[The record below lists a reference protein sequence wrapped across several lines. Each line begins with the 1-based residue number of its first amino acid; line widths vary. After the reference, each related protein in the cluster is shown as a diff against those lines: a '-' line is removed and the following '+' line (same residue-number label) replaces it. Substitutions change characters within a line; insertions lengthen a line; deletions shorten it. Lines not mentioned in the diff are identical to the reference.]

1 LHEKWDAP
9 CAQRAV
15 PGRFDRVRRGSGSAA
30 VTLPNNVKELDFAK
44 DARPNKVGVAL
55 AALVMQ
61 IGGNS
66 RGVSPSIPALFPIIA
81 SLKKDTFWLIAQI
94 PQAMVELE

>member
-1 LHEKWDAP
+1 MKNGMPLAP
-9 CAQRAV
+9 SALCPV
-15 PGRFDRVRRGSGSAA
+15 GLTPCGGGSGSTA
-30 VTLPNNVKELDFAK
+30 VALPNNVKELDIAK

-61 IGGNS
+61 IGGNG

-81 SLKKDTFWLIAQI
+81 SLKKDTFWLTAQI
-94 PQAMVELE
+94 PLAMVELE

>member
-1 LHEKWDAP
+1 MKNGMPLAP
-9 CAQRAV
+9 SALCLV
-15 PGRFDRVRRGSGSAA
+15 GLTSCGRGSGSTA
-30 VTLPNNVKELDFAK
+30 VTLPNNVKELDIAK

-61 IGGNS
+61 IGGNG

-81 SLKKDTFWLIAQI
+81 RMKKDTFWLTAQI
-94 PQAMVELE
+94 PMAMVELE